1 MTMDFSLHI
10 LLWLCSM
17 ILTPV
22 DSTWVIQGEQGPP
35 MALVKTAA
43 GFTLQPPKGVEAPAL
58 PVAIKGTEV
67 KLGDGKRAMKVDV
80 AKMLPVTDKSPMSD
94 LPKLLCSKERTNT
107 CFETIS
113 LGVGRAQVV
122 FVNAKG
128 NKTTSNL
135 ARVDAQP
142 TPETPSE

>member
-58 PVAIKGTEV
+58 PVAIKGT
-67 KLGDGKRAMKVDV
+67 
-80 AKMLPVTDKSPMSD
+80 
-94 LPKLLCSKERTNT
+94 
-107 CFETIS
+107 
-113 LGVGRAQVV
+113 
-122 FVNAKG
+122 
-128 NKTTSNL
+128 
-135 ARVDAQP
+135 
-142 TPETPSE
+142 